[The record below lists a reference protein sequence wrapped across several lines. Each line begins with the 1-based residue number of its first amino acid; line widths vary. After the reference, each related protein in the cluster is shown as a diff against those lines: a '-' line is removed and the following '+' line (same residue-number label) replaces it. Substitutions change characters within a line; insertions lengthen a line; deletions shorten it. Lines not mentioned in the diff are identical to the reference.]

1 MKDKREK
8 KKKKTNKPPSSH
20 QLLLTT
26 SLKNYHIAS
35 ENMWSFPDG
44 YINPVEIA
52 VDNNTG
58 TFSPRKVSL
67 VEKL

>member
-1 MKDKREK
+1 M
-8 KKKKTNKPPSSH
+8 
-20 QLLLTT
+20 T

-52 VDNNTG
+52 VDNNIRM
-58 TFSPRKVSL
+58 FSPRKLTL
-67 VEKL
+67 VEIL

>member
-1 MKDKREK
+1 M
-8 KKKKTNKPPSSH
+8 
-20 QLLLTT
+20 T

-52 VDNNTG
+52 VDNNIR
-58 TFSPRKVSL
+58 TFSPRKL
-67 VEKL
+67 TFVEIL